1 MQFIDTEELLTMK
14 TFETS
19 GAFAD
24 NYKFLIGSI
33 LPRPIAVVSTRNLDG
48 SNNVAPFSF
57 FTAVSA
63 KPMII
68 AFCPMIRSSTSK
80 MKDTPVNILR
90 EKEFVINFVSES
102 IVEKINLTSTELPY
116 GEDEFKFAGLTP
128 IDSVVVKAKRIKE
141 SLVHFECIFRDRLN
155 YGDDPGAGQL
165 ITGEV
170 VRVHVAEEIL
180 ENGRII
186 TSKLKPVGRGA
197 GNDYFRC
204 TDVFTLDRL
213 MKTQIQK

>member
-1 MQFIDTEELLTMK
+1 MK
-14 TFETS
+14 TFETN
-19 GAFAD
+19 GAFSD

-33 LPRPIAVVSTRNLDG
+33 LPRPIAVISTRNLDG
-48 SNNVAPFSF
+48 SNNLAPFSF

-68 AFCPMIRSSTSK
+68 AFCPMIRTSTNHL
-80 MKDTPVNILR
+80 KDTPINIFR
-90 EKEFVINFVSES
+90 EKEFVVNIVSES

-116 GEDEFKFAGLTP
+116 GEDEFKLSGLTP
-128 IDSVVVKAKRIKE
+128 IDSIAVKAKRIKE
-141 SLVHFECIFRDRLN
+141 SLIHFECIFRDSLS
-155 YGDDPGAGQL
+155 YGDTAGSGQI

-170 VRVHVAEEIL
+170 IRVHIAEEIL

-186 TSKLKPVGRGA
+186 TQKLQPVGRGA

-204 TDVFTLDRL
+204 HDTFELDRL
-213 MKTQIQK
+213 MAAQIQK